1 MTNKSKLTLIVD
13 GNWLLMS
20 RLAVISGRY
29 PDTNELNRE
38 LKLLMIRS
46 INLVLRTFPIIDNII
61 FVADGGS
68 WRNSEVAVPLFL
80 QNDGIE
86 YKGNREHSD
95 DIDWDVIFSG
105 YEDFL
110 NVLKTNGVTV
120 SKEKMI
126 EGDDWIW
133 YWTRRL
139 NENGVNTVIWSSD
152 NDLKQLIQNDSF
164 NGSITAWY
172 NDRNGV
178 WFSDDLNED
187 QLDDLDFFMQP
198 IRVKSPLLENLKQSS
213 RTSSYIKPD
222 DIVMEKIICG
232 DAGDNIKSIAKTIS
246 GSKTY
251 KVSIKMWNEIKS
263 NLNINCLEE
272 FFKSKYDI
280 IDEILSIKKFANC
293 NSDDLAEMFDYNI
306 KLVWLN
312 ESVIPETIVMY
323 MNQLDYSI
331 ADISYIKSNF
341 RTMCKRNTTIED
353 IFESI

>member
-68 WRNSEVAVPLFL
+68 WRNSEVDIPVFL

-86 YKGNREHSD
+86 YKVNREHSD

-126 EGDDWIW
+126 EGQ
-133 YWTRRL
+133 
-139 NENGVNTVIWSSD
+139 
-152 NDLKQLIQNDSF
+152 K
-164 NGSITAWY
+164 
-172 NDRNGV
+172 
-178 WFSDDLNED
+178 
-187 QLDDLDFFMQP
+187 
-198 IRVKSPLLENLKQSS
+198 
-213 RTSSYIKPD
+213 
-222 DIVMEKIICG
+222 
-232 DAGDNIKSIAKTIS
+232 
-246 GSKTY
+246 
-251 KVSIKMWNEIKS
+251 EIYYAIGKD
-263 NLNINCLEE
+263 
-272 FFKSKYDI
+272 K
-280 IDEILSIKKFANC
+280 
-293 NSDDLAEMFDYNI
+293 
-306 KLVWLN
+306 
-312 ESVIPETIVMY
+312 ESVLNLPQMD
-323 MNQLDYSI
+323 L
-331 ADISYIKSNF
+331 IKNKGF
-341 RTMCKRNTTIED
+341 ED
-353 IFESI
+353 VIIFFE